1 MLKAF
6 FEDCVDYGHIN
17 ANPARILAK
26 KLPEKN
32 ISKPKT
38 ILTIQQAEKLVQRL
52 ESSGK
57 ELLAYVSLAL
67 FTGLRPSEIHGGEFD
82 RHGAKG
88 NFPLRW
94 EDIRLDG
101 DEPEVFVSDD
111 KKQGRSRT
119 APIPANCKALLGEV
133 KDLPLI
139 PQKGMRTRFKKL
151 YHLAGMNEWPPDV
164 MRRSCWSYL
173 YNMDGEIT
181 LDKMARIA
189 GNSAQVLDV
198 HYVKTLPSG
207 LGEEY
212 FSIGLPNKKSKVDWR
227 KTNFE
232 KILME
237 RFPSKAIKAK

>member
-1 MLKAF
+1 M
-6 FEDCVDYGHIN
+6 D
-17 ANPARILAK
+17 
-26 KLPEKN
+26 
-32 ISKPKT
+32 
-38 ILTIQQAEKLVQRL
+38 
-52 ESSGK
+52 
-57 ELLAYVSLAL
+57 
-67 FTGLRPSEIHGGEFD
+67 
-82 RHGAKG
+82 
-88 NFPLRW
+88 
-94 EDIRLDG
+94 
-101 DEPEVFVSDD
+101 
-111 KKQGRSRT
+111 
-119 APIPANCKALLGEV
+119 
-133 KDLPLI
+133 
-139 PQKGMRTRFKKL
+139 
-151 YHLAGMNEWPPDV
+151 EWPPDI